1 MHLSVASKQ
10 RDGVASGRALVVF
23 VTDTGIGI
31 AAGAQERVFE
41 PFKQA
46 DASTTR
52 EFGGT
57 GLGLCVAFQSIDT
70 SNTFPSLPAGR
81 SHDVWRAP
89 WAAT

>member
-1 MHLSVASKQ
+1 MASKQ
-10 RDGVASGRALVVF
+10 RDGVAGGRVLVVS

-57 GLGLCVAFQSIDT
+57 GLGLCVAFRSVAT
-70 SNTFPSLPAGR
+70 SNTF
-81 SHDVWRAP
+81 
-89 WAAT
+89 